1 MVSIMDDTGS
11 PLRIRTPPPDM
22 EDNFESSKE
31 RKMRLQKRHYWQM
44 AFTGMVLTGGIIAGQ
59 VYLGYPMSSLEVKI
73 IFTGSVLVYMMFV
86 LILLTQNYPR
96 RFVDQPYE
104 V

>member
-1 MVSIMDDTGS
+1 MDDTGS

-31 RKMRLQKRHYWQM
+31 RKMRIQKRHYWQL
-44 AFTGMVLTGGIIAGQ
+44 AFTGMILTGGIIAGQ
-59 VYLGYPMSSLEVKI
+59 IYLGYSISSIEVQI
-73 IFTGSVLVYMMFV
+73 IFTGSMLIYIMFV

-96 RFVDQPYE
+96 SSVEQQYD